1 LYCEI
6 MPVLRPRRRNTKL
19 MQIENKVDE
28 WIQSMQSDDSG
39 FVTGASAETSKRR
52 QSTTNVSKFYN
63 ENYCASRRT
72 SLSSLGSAQLSF
84 EITDDNNNNNNNT
97 PQSNNI
103 KPKEENCYRCTVEP
117 RICLWE
123 NCQSPQLG
131 PDEYM
136 REHLERHVIE
146 ASKNPSTACCL
157 WKGCISKHR
166 LGRSVD
172 WLLPHVEYWHCG
184 PKPFHCPVSNCKT
197 QFATVKLLERHV
209 NAEHAEEGSS
219 SETSKKRTYK
229 PRILKLYSYFGQ
241 PMLKFSHT
249 VQNEETDA
257 IESMAKLK
265 AIKELIPR
273 VSHELWCYFNEENME
288 EQEKSTSL
296 LREAL
301 AELKYATDPI

>member
-1 LYCEI
+1 LHCEI

-39 FVTGASAETSKRR
+39 FVTGVSAETSKRR

-63 ENYCASRRT
+63 ENHCTSRRT

-84 EITDDNNNNNNNT
+84 EIADDNI

-103 KPKEENCYRCTVEP
+103 KPKEEHCYRCTVEP

-123 NCQSPQLG
+123 NCQSPELG

-166 LGRSVD
+166 LA
-172 WLLPHVEYWHCG
+172 
-184 PKPFHCPVSNCKT
+184 

-219 SETSKKRTYK
+219 SEASKKRTYK

-288 EQEKSTSL
+288 EQKKSTSL